1 MERQGILAAGNMLVE
16 HVHNISD
23 WPRPGWLSEITCS
36 EKSTG
41 GSPLNVL
48 LTLAK
53 MKVSLPLAAIGLV
66 DENSDG
72 DLICRILDAH
82 GVDNRRVRRTALERT
97 SMSQVMTEPGGQRTF
112 FYAPGANRRLD
123 LDAFAG
129 LNTRHRIF
137 HLGYLL
143 LLERLDSADE
153 RYGTRSA
160 RLLAA
165 MQRQGYLTSL
175 DLVSRQGGPHY
186 REQVL
191 PALRWLDYLII
202 NELEAGEFT
211 GLALRDERGGLV
223 EAIVA
228 EVADQL
234 QRLGVRRRVVIH
246 APEGAW
252 GQEPGQPC
260 LWLPSWRLSARRIVG
275 SVGAGDAFCAGVLYG
290 SHQCWP
296 LAETLRLGHTCA
308 NFCLRAAN
316 AIDGIRPLAAMQA
329 EMARCASGDAA
340 GEERRAGPGDVGCEN
355 IA

>member
-1 MERQGILAAGNMLVE
+1 M
-16 HVHNISD
+16 
-23 WPRPGWLSEITCS
+23 
-36 EKSTG
+36 
-41 GSPLNVL
+41 L

-53 MKVSLPLAAIGLV
+53 MEVSLPLAAVGLV
-66 DENSDG
+66 GEDSDG

-82 GVDNRRVRRTALERT
+82 GIDSQRVRRTRLDRT
-97 SMSQVMTEPGGQRTF
+97 SMTQVMTEPGGQRTF
-112 FYAPGANRRLD
+112 FYAAGANRRLD

-129 LNTRHRIF
+129 LDTRHRIF

-160 RLLAA
+160 RLLATL
-165 MQRQGYLTSL
+165 QRQGYLTSL
-175 DLVSRQGGPHY
+175 DVVSRQGDPHY
-186 REQVL
+186 RERVM

-202 NELEAGEFT
+202 NELEAEEFT
-211 GLALRDERGGLV
+211 GLALRDGRGRLV
-223 EAIVA
+223 NAVVA
-228 EVADQL
+228 EAAGQL

-252 GQEPGQPC
+252 GQEPGQPG
-260 LWLPSWRLSARRIVG
+260 LWLPSWRLSAQQIVG
-275 SVGAGDAFCAGVLYG
+275 SVGAGDAFCAGVLYA
-290 SHQCWP
+290 SHQRWP

-316 AIDGIRPLAAMQA
+316 AIDGIRPLAVMQA
-329 EMARCASGDAA
+329 EMARDASGDTAC
-340 GEERRAGPGDVGCEN
+340 EERGAGPGDVGCEN